1 MPRFRRACDGNA
13 NLIRAVPYRAV
24 LTAAPLHG
32 PDNFPR
38 DKHERERKQRMCQ
51 NFGHLRDLR
60 RSVSSTST
68 SNSYCV
74 SQFPLCRRRVGSRSD
89 VSGG

>member
-60 RSVSSTST
+60 RYVSSTF
-68 SNSYCV
+68 
-74 SQFPLCRRRVGSRSD
+74 QFLLRFSVPALSAQSRITF
-89 VSGG
+89 